1 MLPRRALLGLAAF
14 WLLAAPARAAEE
26 VDLLLVLAVD
36 ASGSIS
42 EDRFRLQRQGYAD
55 AFRDPKLHAAVA
67 SGPSGSVAVAMFQW
81 TGPGMQVPSVPWS
94 RLSDPAS
101 AAAFARRIEAAP
113 RMLFGGGTSISGAI
127 DHSMR
132 LLTAAPFQAPRRVI
146 DVSGDGANN
155 RGRPAWQAR
164 DEAVAQGVT
173 INGLPILAMEWNLD
187 DHYQEEVIGG
197 PGAFMIP
204 VASFEEFAP
213 AVLRKL
219 VTEIA
224 WAPVQRF
231 SGARNPLIASATG
244 AGVCTAMK
252 WPLSNARNRA
262 PGMACAIGSTSAGGR
277 NLSWMPASSSVGQ
290 PIFPYSGARLVSTSM
305 R

>member
-1 MLPRRALLGLAAF
+1 MRRALLGLAAL
-14 WLLAAPARAAEE
+14 WLLATPARAAEE

-36 ASGSIS
+36 ASGSVS
-42 EDRFRLQRQGYAD
+42 EERFRLQWQGYAD
-55 AFRDPKLHAAVA
+55 AFRDPRLHAAIA
-67 SGPSGSVAVAMFQW
+67 SGPSGSIAVAMFQW
-81 TGPGMQVPSVPWS
+81 TGPALQVPSVPWT
-94 RLSDPAS
+94 RLPDAAS
-101 AAAFARRIEAAP
+101 AIALARRIESAP
-113 RMLFGGGTSISGAI
+113 RLLFGGGTSISGAI

-132 LLTAAPFQAPRRVI
+132 LLAVAPFQAARHVI

-164 DEAVAQGVT
+164 DAALAQGVT
-173 INGLPILAMEWNLD
+173 INGLPILAMEWSLD
-187 DHYQEEVIGG
+187 EHYREQVIGG

-204 VASFEEFAP
+204 VASFEEFPA

-224 WAPVQRF
+224 WVPQRF
-231 SGARNPLIASATG
+231 SGARNPSIAAATS

-252 WPLSNARNRA
+252 WPLSSAWNRA
-262 PGMACAIGSTSAGGR
+262 PGIACAIGSTSAGGR
-277 NLSWMPASSSVGQ
+277 SLSWMPASSSVGQ
-290 PIFPYSGARLVSTSM
+290 PIFPYSGVRSVSTSM